1 MTSSDSIIGDDIP
14 LLSREKQKLKRDD
27 FLLSLDSL
35 KMAKMEFEKRFIAE
49 KLREN
54 NGNISKT
61 AELIGLERSN
71 LHRKIKNYHLE

>member
-1 MTSSDSIIGDDIP
+1 
-14 LLSREKQKLKRDD
+14 
-27 FLLSLDSL
+27 
-35 KMAKMEFEKRFIAE
+35 MAKMEFEKRFIAG
-49 KLREN
+49 KLRKN